1 MSDDQMPEMPSAEI
15 QQKLGKAA
23 EIVTRNL
30 DKALEECSAEGL
42 TRDMFDAAVVGTL
55 VQAVETSYGSEAPAH
70 LREIALMIEQD
81 G

>member
-1 MSDDQMPEMPSAEI
+1 MTDDMMQDMPSAEI

-42 TRDMFDAAVVGTL
+42 ARDMFDAAVVGTL
-55 VQAVETSYGSEAPAH
+55 VKAVETSYGTEAPGH
-70 LREIALMIEQD
+70 LREIAQMIEQD